1 MENRKKSNKL
11 RLTESELISLVE
23 RIINEQMY
31 NSQKLYNREYVV
43 NKLTYGPREL
53 RKIIKELP
61 YIECFDNNGKSHVC
75 TRIPQ
80 VVYEYLEGRY

>member
-31 NSQKLYNREYVV
+31 NSKKLYSREYVV

-53 RKIIKELP
+53 INTLKLYHILNVLIIMVNLM
-61 YIECFDNNGKSHVC
+61 FA
-75 TRIPQ
+75 R
-80 VVYEYLEGRY
+80 EYLKWCMNI

>member
-31 NSQKLYNREYVV
+31 NSKKLYSREYVV

-61 YIECFDNNGKSHVC
+61 YLECFDNNGKSHVC

-80 VVYEYLEGRY
+80 VVYEYLEGKY